1 MKKSIFSLFVVLG
14 LSFCLYSCEK
24 QDGGDT
30 DGDTPKEEYIEL
42 GLMPKGID
50 FSITPMSNR
59 ASSSDMYSV
68 VVLRGEDQPYATW
81 TTNDLTSEKFK
92 LIKGDRYRFFVMYIP
107 DGQNILEGVGY
118 SPFFGIHAECPGLN
132 DGICYGANYYN
143 QSGLYG
149 RVCKKG
155 DKPSASY
162 EWGYHLNDVD
172 RYHGFVEVNATA
184 SVTLNVDLYR
194 QMFGFDVVANNFKEG
209 TIKIIPPMNNN
220 SGNNEIILTPSN
232 YSVSK
237 ILELIEMP
245 WWGSITDFSE
255 DCCKNFVSGLYFS
268 VDYIDKDG
276 KSMTILN
283 YDKPIKR
290 MTKLTMTLDVAAIL
304 EDIQAGLNPNV
315 VTGEEWTEERFDY

>member
-118 SPFFGIHAECPGLN
+118 SPFFWNTCGM
-132 DGICYGANYYN
+132 
-143 QSGLYG
+143 SG
-149 RVCKKG
+149 
-155 DKPSASY
+155 
-162 EWGYHLNDVD
+162 
-172 RYHGFVEVNATA
+172 
-184 SVTLNVDLYR
+184 
-194 QMFGFDVVANNFKEG
+194 FK
-209 TIKIIPPMNNN
+209 
-220 SGNNEIILTPSN
+220 
-232 YSVSK
+232 
-237 ILELIEMP
+237 
-245 WWGSITDFSE
+245 
-255 DCCKNFVSGLYFS
+255 
-268 VDYIDKDG
+268 
-276 KSMTILN
+276 
-283 YDKPIKR
+283 
-290 MTKLTMTLDVAAIL
+290 
-304 EDIQAGLNPNV
+304 
-315 VTGEEWTEERFDY
+315 